1 MTGDTVNSLIVRPN
15 NIISSN
21 LPRTN
26 ERTKICPASA
36 LCKTNRQLNIKSIYP
51 ESSPRKN
58 VKARP
63 VEFPSEKGN

>member
-1 MTGDTVNSLIVRPN
+1 MTGDTVNSLRSN

-26 ERTKICPASA
+26 GRTKIRPAPA
-36 LCKTNRQLNIKSIYP
+36 LCKTNCKLNIKSVYP
-51 ESSPRKN
+51 ESNPRKN

-63 VEFPSEKGN
+63 VEFPNEKGD